1 MAYATDIQF
10 VAHVGEAEARAL
22 APPTP
27 LATPGYVAATIN
39 GALGR
44 ASATLDSY
52 LATRFD
58 TPLNPV
64 PDLVKDAAITLARE
78 DLDRQ
83 GRDHVTKAADRVRAW
98 AKDVSRGTATLGVAA
113 TSGDAP
119 EPAGDGGGVLI
130 DAPDRVF
137 DGNGLSAYLAG
148 S

>member
-10 VAHVGEAEARAL
+10 VARVGEAEARAL
-22 APPTP
+22 ATPTP
-27 LATPGYVAATIN
+27 LTTPGYVAATIN
-39 GALGR
+39 GALSR
-44 ASATLDSY
+44 ATATLNTY

-64 PDLVKDAAITLARE
+64 PDVVKDAVITLARE

-83 GRDHVTKAADRVRAW
+83 GRDHVTKDADRVRAW
-98 AKDVSRGTATLGVAA
+98 AKDVSRGTATLGVPA
-113 TSGDAP
+113 TAEDAP
-119 EPAGDGGGVLI
+119 APAGDGGGVLI